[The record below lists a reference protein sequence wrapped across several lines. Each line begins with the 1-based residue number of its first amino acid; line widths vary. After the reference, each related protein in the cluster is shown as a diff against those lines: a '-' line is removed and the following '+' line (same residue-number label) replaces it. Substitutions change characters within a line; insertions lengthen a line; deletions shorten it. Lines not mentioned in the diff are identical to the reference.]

1 MEPTYIMD
9 ITFIKRLIT
18 TSIGR
23 KAVMAVS
30 GLLLGGFV
38 LVHLGENMLL
48 FKGEAAYNG
57 WVDMLLSNPVTPLL
71 EIGLLFIFI
80 AHIITGVWVR
90 IEDFLNAPT
99 GYEARKWQGGRT
111 IGSATMLY
119 TAAAILA
126 YLAYHM
132 LTFRFVDHS
141 MGFYQMVTYA
151 FRDPV
156 FVAIYVAGAVAL
168 ALHLSH
174 GMQSAF
180 QTLGLNHPKYTPF
193 IKIGGLL
200 VAVSMTGFALISVY
214 YLLGVDIKAAQAG
227 YNVVVIR

>member
-1 MEPTYIMD
+1 MD
-9 ITFIKRLIT
+9 ITFLKRFVT

-30 GLLLGGFV
+30 GLLLGGFMV
-38 LVHLGENMLL
+38 VHLAENLLL
-48 FKGEAAYNG
+48 FGGEAAYNG
-57 WVDMLLSNPVTPLL
+57 WVDLLLSNPVTPFL
-71 EIGLLFIFI
+71 EVGLLFIFI

-90 IEDFLNAPT
+90 LEDFLNAPR

-141 MGFYQMVTYA
+141 MGFYQMVTAA
-151 FRDPV
+151 FRNPL
-156 FVAIYVAGAVAL
+156 FVGIYIAGSAAL

-180 QTLGLNHPKYTPF
+180 QTLGINHPKYTPF
-193 IKIGGLL
+193 IKIGGIL
-200 VAVSMTGFALISVY
+200 VAVSMVGFALISVY
-214 YLLGVDIKAAQAG
+214 FLLNIDLKTAEAG
-227 YNVVVIR
+227 YQVTVIR

>member
-1 MEPTYIMD
+1 
-9 ITFIKRLIT
+9 
-18 TSIGR
+18 
-23 KAVMAVS
+23 MAVS
-30 GLLLGGFV
+30 GLLLGGFM
-38 LVHLGENMLL
+38 LVHLAENLLL

-71 EIGLLFIFI
+71 ELGLLFLFL
-80 AHIITGVWVR
+80 AHIITGAWVR
-90 IEDFLNAPT
+90 VEDFLNAPS

-119 TAAAILA
+119 TAAAVLA

-132 LTFRFVDHS
+132 LTFRFTDHS

-156 FVAIYVAGAVAL
+156 FVAVYVAGSAAL

-180 QTLGLNHPKYTPF
+180 QTLGVNHPKYTPL
-193 IKIGGLL
+193 IKIGGIL
-200 VAVSMTGFALISVY
+200 VAVAMTGFALISVY
-214 YLLGVDIKAAQAG
+214 YLLGIDIKAAQAG
-227 YNVVVIR
+227 YNVVIIR

>member
-1 MEPTYIMD
+1 
-9 ITFIKRLIT
+9 
-18 TSIGR
+18 
-23 KAVMAVS
+23 MAVS
-30 GLLLGGFV
+30 GLLLGGFM
-38 LVHLGENMLL
+38 LVHLAENLLL

-71 EIGLLFIFI
+71 ELGLLFLFL
-80 AHIITGVWVR
+80 AHIITGAWVR
-90 IEDFLNAPT
+90 VEDFLNAPS

-119 TAAAILA
+119 TAAAVLA

-132 LTFRFVDHS
+132 LTFRFTDHS

-156 FVAIYVAGAVAL
+156 FVAFYVAGSAAL

-180 QTLGLNHPKYTPF
+180 QTLGVNHPKYTPI
-193 IKIGGLL
+193 IKTAGLL
-200 VAVSMTGFALISVY
+200 VAVAMTGFALISVY
-214 YLLGVDIKAAQAG
+214 YLLGIDIKAAQAG
-227 YNVVVIR
+227 YNVVIIR

>member
-1 MEPTYIMD
+1 MD

-30 GLLLGGFV
+30 GLLLGGFM
-38 LVHLGENMLL
+38 LVHLAENLLL
-48 FKGEAAYNG
+48 FRGEAAFNG
-57 WVDMLLSNPVTPLL
+57 WVELLLSNPVTPLL
-71 EIGLLFIFI
+71 EIALLFIFL
-80 AHIITGVWVR
+80 AHIVTGVWVR
-90 IEDFLNAPT
+90 IEDFMNAPR

-126 YLAYHM
+126 YLVYHL

-141 MGFYQMVTYA
+141 MGFYQMVTGA
-151 FRDPV
+151 FRAPL
-156 FVAIYVAGAVAL
+156 FVAIYIAGAAAL

-180 QTLGLNHPKYTPF
+180 QTLGVNHPKYTPF
-193 IKIGGLL
+193 IKIGGML
-200 VAVSMTGFALISVY
+200 VAVSMLGFALISVY
-214 YLLGVDIKAAQAG
+214 FLLNIDLKTAEAG
-227 YNVVVIR
+227 YQVVVIR

>member
-1 MEPTYIMD
+1 MD

-30 GLLLGGFV
+30 GLLLGGFM
-38 LVHLGENMLL
+38 LIHLAENLLL

-57 WVDMLLSNPVTPLL
+57 WVDLLLSNPVTPLL
-71 EIGLLFIFI
+71 EIGLLAAFI
-80 AHIITGVWVR
+80 AHIITGAWVR
-90 IEDFLNAPT
+90 VEDFINSPS
-99 GYEARKWQGGRT
+99 GYEERNWQGGRT

-132 LTFRFVDHS
+132 LTFRFTDHS
-141 MGFYQMVTYA
+141 MGFYQMVTGA
-151 FRDPV
+151 FRSPV
-156 FVAIYVAGAVAL
+156 FVAVYIAGSAAL

-180 QTLGLNHPKYTPF
+180 QTLGINHPKYTPL
-193 IKIGGLL
+193 IKIGGIL
-200 VAVSMTGFALISVY
+200 VAVLMTGFALISVY
-214 YLLGVDIKAAQAG
+214 YLLGIDLKTAEAG
-227 YNVVVIR
+227 YQVVVIR

>member
-1 MEPTYIMD
+1 MD
-9 ITFIKRLIT
+9 ITFIKRFIT

-23 KAVMAVS
+23 KALMAVS
-30 GLLLGGFV
+30 GLLLGGFM
-38 LVHLGENMLL
+38 LIHLAENLLL

-57 WVDMLLSNPVTPLL
+57 WVEMLLSNPVTPLL

-80 AHIITGVWVR
+80 AHIVTGAWVR
-90 IEDFLNAPT
+90 VEDFLNAPG
-99 GYEARKWQGGRT
+99 GYEARRWQGGRT

-119 TAAAILA
+119 TAAAILF

-141 MGFYQMVTYA
+141 MGFYQMATGA
-151 FRDPV
+151 FRSPA
-156 FVAIYVAGAVAL
+156 FVAIYVAGSAAL

-180 QTLGLNHPKYTPF
+180 QTLGINHPKYTPL
-193 IKIGGLL
+193 IKAGGLL
-200 VAVSMTGFALISVY
+200 VAVAMTGFALISVY
-214 YLLGVDIKAAQAG
+214 YLLGVDLKAAEAG
-227 YNVVVIR
+227 YQVVVIR

>member
-1 MEPTYIMD
+1 MD
-9 ITFIKRLIT
+9 ITFLKRFIT

-30 GLLLGGFV
+30 GLLLGGFMV
-38 LVHLGENMLL
+38 VHLAENLLL
-48 FKGEAAYNG
+48 FGGEAAYNG
-57 WVDMLLSNPVTPLL
+57 WVDLLLSNPVTPFL
-71 EIGLLFIFI
+71 EVGLLFIFI

-90 IEDFLNAPT
+90 LEDFLNAPR

-126 YLAYHM
+126 YLAYHL

-141 MGFYQMVTYA
+141 MGFYQMVTGA
-151 FRDPV
+151 FRAPL
-156 FVAIYVAGAVAL
+156 FVAIYIAGSTAL

-180 QTLGLNHPKYTPF
+180 QTLGVNHPKYTPF
-193 IKIGGLL
+193 IKIGGML
-200 VAVSMTGFALISVY
+200 VAVSMIGFALISVY
-214 YLLGVDIKAAQAG
+214 YLMNIDLKTAEAG
-227 YNVVVIR
+227 YQVVVIR

>member
-1 MEPTYIMD
+1 MD
-9 ITFIKRLIT
+9 FTFIKRLIT

-23 KAVMAVS
+23 KALMAVS
-30 GLLLGGFV
+30 GLLLGGFMII
-38 LVHLGENMLL
+38 HLAENLLL
-48 FKGEAAYNG
+48 FKGEAFYNG
-57 WVDMLLSNPVTPLL
+57 WVDLLLSNPVTIYL
-71 EIGLLFIFI
+71 ELGLGFIFVL
-80 AHIITGVWVR
+80 HIVTGVWVR
-90 IEDFLNAPT
+90 IEDFLNAPR

-141 MGFYQMVTYA
+141 MGFYQMVTSA
-151 FRDPV
+151 FRSPV
-156 FVAIYVAGAVAL
+156 FVGIYIAGSVAL

-180 QTLGLNHPKYTPF
+180 QTLGVSHPKYTPL
-193 IKIGGLL
+193 IKLGGLL
-200 VAVSMTGFALISVY
+200 VALAMTGFALISVY
-214 YLLGVDIKAAQAG
+214 YLLGIDLKTVETGVQ
-227 YNVVVIR
+227 VVIR

>member
-1 MEPTYIMD
+1 
-9 ITFIKRLIT
+9 
-18 TSIGR
+18 
-23 KAVMAVS
+23 MAVS
-30 GLLLGGFV
+30 GLLLGGFM
-38 LVHLGENMLL
+38 LVHLAENLLL

-71 EIGLLFIFI
+71 ELGLVFLFL

-90 IEDFLNAPT
+90 VEDFLNSPT
-99 GYEARKWQGGRT
+99 GYESRKWQGGRT
-111 IGSATMLY
+111 LGSATMLY
-119 TAAAILA
+119 TAAAVLA

-132 LTFRFVDHS
+132 LTFRFTDHS

-156 FVAIYVAGAVAL
+156 FVAVYIAGSAAL

-180 QTLGLNHPKYTPF
+180 QTLGLNHAKYTPL
-193 IKIGGLL
+193 IKVGGLI
-200 VAVSMTGFALISVY
+200 VAVLMIGFALISLY
-214 YLLGVDIKAAQAG
+214 FLMGIDIRAAQAG

>member
-1 MEPTYIMD
+1 MD
-9 ITFIKRLIT
+9 ITFLKRLIT

-23 KAVMAVS
+23 KAVMAAS
-30 GLLLGGFV
+30 GLLLGGFM
-38 LVHLGENMLL
+38 LVHLAENLLL

-57 WVDMLLSNPVTPLL
+57 WVDLLLSNPVTPFL
-71 EIGLLFIFI
+71 ELGLLVIFL

-90 IEDFLNAPT
+90 IEDFINAPR

-132 LTFRFVDHS
+132 LTFRFVDHT
-141 MGFYQMVTYA
+141 MGFYQMVTAA
-151 FRDPV
+151 FRSPV
-156 FVAIYVAGAVAL
+156 FTAIYIGGSVAL

-180 QTLGLNHPKYTPF
+180 QTLGLNHPKYTPL
-193 IKIGGLL
+193 IKAGGLV
-200 VAVSMTGFALISVY
+200 VAATMTGFALISVY
-214 YLLGVDIKAAQAG
+214 YLMNMDLKAAEAG
-227 YNVVVIR
+227 YQVIVIR